1 MGEAVRASAK
11 LLYGKGAERIA
22 ALREGAGPMLAVG
35 RRTLKK
41 KRG

>member
-1 MGEAVRASAK
+1 VRASAR

-22 ALREGAGPMLAVG
+22 ALREGAGPLLTVG

-41 KRG
+41 KRD